1 MRSNK
6 SDELTEV
13 ARKDADYVLSG
24 LVDGMKE
31 NNYQIYDDIEE
42 MPKYMRIAAETISVS
57 YMILYN
63 HNLGVKNYMKND
75 ILKRQY
81 IYEKGIVMLSY
92 FMTPKGFDTFLDQCD
107 REVNGTLMESNKRFE
122 TKDG

>member
-6 SDELTEV
+6 SYELTEV
-13 ARKDADYVLSG
+13 ARIDADYVLSG

-92 FMTPKGFDTFLDQCD
+92 FMTPKGFDIFLDHCD
-107 REVNGTLMESNKRFE
+107 REVNGPLLESNKRLE